1 MQEESLGKRVK
12 LTEAKKGDL
21 VFWRGHVGI
30 LSEDDTLI
38 HANAYHM
45 AVNLVMARI
54 EKSDGGAVTSI
65 KRL

>member
-1 MQEESLGKRVK
+1 MGSDMCIR
-12 LTEAKKGDL
+12 D
-21 VFWRGHVGI
+21 RHVGI
-30 LSEDDTLI
+30 LTEDDTLI

-45 AVNLVMARI
+45 AVVEEDFNLVMARI

>member
-1 MQEESLGKRVK
+1 
-12 LTEAKKGDL
+12 

-45 AVNLVMARI
+45 AVVEEDVNLVMARI